1 MTIHTHGMRTRCI
14 QYFIMA
20 FLPLT
25 LLAEITVTSRFDPPR
40 IALGDRAQYLV
51 EIRETSGSSKP
62 QVERVT
68 SLPIPSAGGL
78 ELKNGRTSTSQQTRI
93 LNGAVEHTVTQS
105 LIIDASAPSV
115 GEYTIPS
122 YTFTYKEQ
130 TWRAPAATLEVVERP
145 ADAAPPRDELV
156 FLRAEL
162 PEQLYVGQT
171 IGFELKLYVAEQ
183 VRLRGLNRFDRSADG
198 YTISELPES
207 PEENIERVEGR
218 RYTVLSWP
226 MTLTPIRTGAQPIS
240 FEFGVTAQLPER
252 GTSGR
257 RDPFGGR
264 SPFGGSLFD
273 DLFGRTEQLNLY
285 TDTAAIEVLPLPEKG
300 RPEGFSGAIGD
311 FAIEVTGDSATA
323 RQGEPVMLSVELKG
337 RGNFSRI
344 EGPSFP
350 ETETWRIYD
359 PEATFKPSDDLGLRG
374 RKRFDYIFM
383 PEQHGALEL
392 PQTIFSYFDPAEAEY
407 VTLTAPP
414 IPIQVEAAP
423 NRAAPPVSSM
433 STTQTGTSNLKLSR
447 NLTAEEALLTLDYQ
461 PHPSAR
467 LGTDLLR
474 RPGFIAANVL
484 AALAL
489 ASGCVFLH
497 RRKKL
502 RDDPRYRL
510 RLESRA
516 AAQKSAA
523 SAWEACKAS
532 DADRFFKEAAAALRQ
547 KLSARSGHPLQAASS
562 DEIVEAMT
570 QLGLPEKAVGDAR
583 AFLTATDT
591 HQFSGS
597 SPAKL
602 ESAAS
607 QFESLMKVL

>member
-1 MTIHTHGMRTRCI
+1 MRTRCI
-14 QYFIMA
+14 QYLILA
-20 FLPLT
+20 FFPLT
-25 LLAEITVTSRFDPPR
+25 LLGEITVTSRFNPPR
-40 IALGDRAQYLV
+40 IAQGDRAQYIV

-68 SLPIPSAGGL
+68 SLPIPNAGGL

-115 GEYTIPS
+115 GQYRVPS
-122 YTFTYKEQ
+122 FTFSYKGESR
-130 TWRAPAATLEVVERP
+130 RAPAATLEVVERA
-145 ADAAPPRDELV
+145 ADAAPPRGELI

-162 PEQLYVGQT
+162 PGQLYVGQT
-171 IGFELKLYVAEQ
+171 VGFELKLYVSEQ

-207 PEENIERVEGR
+207 PEESIERIEGR

-240 FEFGVTAQLPER
+240 FEFGLTAQLPES

-285 TDTAAIEVLPLPEKG
+285 TDTDAIEVLPLPETG
-300 RPEGFSGAIGD
+300 RPDGFSGAIGD
-311 FAIEVTGDSATA
+311 FAIEVTSDSATA
-323 RQGEPVMLSVELKG
+323 RRGEPVMLSVELKG

-350 ETETWRIYD
+350 ETATWRIYD
-359 PEATFKPSDDLGLRG
+359 PEATFEPSDELGLRG

-383 PEQHGALEL
+383 PEQHGELEL
-392 PQTIFSYFDPAEAEY
+392 PQTDFSYFDPTAAEY
-407 VTLTAPP
+407 VTLKAPP

-423 NRAAPPVSSM
+423 NQAAPPAAPSSPV
-433 STTQTGTSNLKLSR
+433 QTNTSNFELSR
-447 NLTAEEALLTLDYQ
+447 NLTAEEALLILDYQ
-461 PHPSAR
+461 PKPSAR
-467 LGTDLLR
+467 LGLDLLR
-474 RPGFIAANVL
+474 RPGFVAANAL

-497 RRKKL
+497 RRKKM

-523 SAWEACKAS
+523 SAREAFKVS
-532 DADRFFKEAAAALRQ
+532 DADRFFKEAAAALRH
-547 KLSARSGHPLQAASS
+547 KLSARTGNPVQAASGV
-562 DEIVEAMT
+562 EMVEAMSE
-570 QLGLPEKAVGDAR
+570 LGLPEKAVEDAR
-583 AFLTATDT
+583 AFLTAADT
-591 HQFSGS
+591 HQFGGS

-607 QFESLMKVL
+607 QFESLLKVL